1 MFVAMAGYFSSF
13 VALPAPDASWVTP
26 ASLVP
31 FFSPYLMPARML
43 LADPAPLE
51 IGVALLLLVVTILGA
66 VWLASRIYSA
76 GVLLYGQRLGWRA
89 VFRAARVA
97 R

>member
-1 MFVAMAGYFSSF
+1 MAGYFVSF
-13 VALPAPDASWVTP
+13 VAMNIPDEGWVKL

-43 LADPAPLE
+43 LSSVAPWE
-51 IGVALLLLVVTILGA
+51 VALALVLLVGTLVLAI
-66 VWLASRIYSA
+66 WLAARVYSA
-76 GVLLYGQRLGWRA
+76 GVLLYGQRVGIRSVLRA
-89 VFRAARVA
+89 TRVS